1 MSPGIRE
8 VVGWVFSFAVL
19 LIIVF
24 ASDRDI
30 GHRLSRLGGDVLGVR
45 WSSRLSAL
53 GDALVDVV
61 PRHGIEGGLLAT
73 FLVVTVMLVWLMVR
87 S

>member
-1 MSPGIRE
+1 MSHGIRE
-8 VVGWVFSFAVL
+8 VVGWVLSFAVL

-24 ASDRDI
+24 GSDRGI
-30 GHRLSRLGGDVLGVR
+30 GDRLLRLGSDLLGVR

-53 GDALVDVV
+53 GDALVDVG
-61 PRHGIEGGLLAT
+61 PGQGIEGGLLAA
-73 FLVVTVMLVWLMVR
+73 FLMVAVLLVWLMVR

>member
-1 MSPGIRE
+1 MSHGIRE
-8 VVGWVFSFAVL
+8 VVGWVLSFAVL

-24 ASDRDI
+24 GSDRGI
-30 GHRLSRLGGDVLGVR
+30 GDRLLRLGSDVLGVR

-53 GDALVDVV
+53 GDALVDVW
-61 PRHGIEGGLLAT
+61 PGQGIEGGLLAA
-73 FLVVTVMLVWLMVR
+73 FLMVAVLLVWLMVR